1 MSDLTPNESIRR
13 MPHGVKRHLISR
25 PSTALT
31 PAMASWMLEHG
42 LHRPAAKK
50 RDSYVLTK
58 KGENIKKQLVTRYGH
73 IDNN

>member
-1 MSDLTPNESIRR
+1 MSELTPNESIRR

-42 LHRPAAKK
+42 LHRPAKK
-50 RDSYVLTK
+50 RDSWVLTK
-58 KGENIKKQLVTRYGH
+58 KGENIKKQLTTRYGH
-73 IDNN
+73 IDNS